1 MLKRWK
7 RRVLAALGYDPD
19 PVVVTLWSGPED
31 LCARMQAEVESLL
44 PQYRHVPVSAGDV
57 AGEPPGDGA
66 GCSAARLRDESAV
79 TLALR
84 IRSKLPGK
92 RLGMVAVMFGAG
104 EQGEALRQAAF
115 LLAPG
120 RVLAFNPKLE
130 RLHLRVS
137 DALTAYLFLAGVP
150 LDAAR
155 ARPAWW
161 PAPHRKTHAPDEV
174 MVVKGRP
181 AARARATVAVLTPF
195 TPWPLTHGGA
205 VRMFHLLREAAVE
218 FDIHLFSFLEP
229 GETPVEGPLEESCR
243 RVTYVRKPQY
253 HEPRWTTIA
262 PAETREY
269 RSPAM
274 DRELERFR
282 REHPGSP
289 VQVEFTQLAGYRGDV
304 LVEHDITFDLYRQIH
319 ERTPGPGAWWNWWR
333 WRRFERQA
341 LSRFPHVV
349 AMSHKDE
356 ERAGRRCAV
365 IPNGVDLKRFAFV
378 PEQPGANVL
387 FVGSLRHFPNAAAFR
402 FLWDEVWP
410 RVRQQC
416 PGVRLTVVAGPQAQ
430 THWQSFTG
438 QGALPEGPGLELHEF
453 VADVAPLYR
462 SSNLVVVPTLFSAGT
477 NLKAL
482 EAMAAGRAMVSTPSG
497 VDGLGL
503 ANGES
508 VVIASG
514 AAEFAGAVAALL
526 EDPARRQALARAAMT
541 HARLHFGWAPLGMR
555 QRDLWRGLAGSPL
568 RIRGLEESDAGAV
581 NSIQSSAQEAAQW
594 DLSGYPRETT
604 WIAEVA
610 GEVAGFIAVRAVA
623 ADEHEV
629 LNLAVAVEWRRQ
641 GVARRLLEH
650 AMRVLPG
657 EWFLEVRESNGAAR
671 KLYEGMGFEAVG
683 RRRAYYR
690 DPEEDALILKY
701 C

>member
-7 RRVLAALGYDPD
+7 RRVLMALGYDPE
-19 PVVVTLWSGPED
+19 PVVVTLWSGPEE

-44 PQYRHVPVSAGDV
+44 PHYRHVAISAEAV
-57 AGEPPGDGA
+57 AGRCAVRVDG
-66 GCSAARLRDESAV
+66 ETAV

-84 IRSKLPGK
+84 IRSRLHRK
-92 RLGMVAVMFGAG
+92 RLGMVAAMFGAG
-104 EQGEALRQAAF
+104 ESGEALRQAAF

-120 RVLAFNPKLE
+120 RVLAFNTRLE
-130 RLHLRVS
+130 RLHLRLR
-137 DALTAYLFLAGVP
+137 DPLTAYLFLAGAP

-161 PAPHRKTHAPDEV
+161 PLPHRKTFAPDEV
-174 MVVKGRP
+174 TVVKGRP
-181 AARARATVAVLTPF
+181 ASRARAAAAVLTPF

-218 FDIHLFSFLEP
+218 FDIHLFCFLEP
-229 GETPVEGPLEESCR
+229 GETPVKGPLEEFCR
-243 RVTYVRKPQY
+243 RITYVRKPQY

-269 RSPAM
+269 GSPAM
-274 DRELERFR
+274 ERELDRFR
-282 REHPGSP
+282 REHPGAP

-319 ERTPGPGAWWNWWR
+319 ERSPGPGAWWNWWR
-333 WRRFERQA
+333 WRRFERKA
-341 LSRFPHVV
+341 LRRFRHVV
-349 AMSHKDE
+349 AMSEKDE
-356 ERAGRRCAV
+356 EMAGRPCAV
-365 IPNGVDLKRFAFV
+365 IPNGVDLERFAFV

-410 RVRQQC
+410 RVRERC
-416 PGVRLTVVAGPQAQ
+416 PAARLTVVAGPDAC

-438 QGALPEGPGLELHEF
+438 KGALPAGPDLELHEF

-462 SSNLVVVPTLFSAGT
+462 ACNLVVVPTLFSAGT

-482 EAMAAGRAMVSTPSG
+482 EAMAAGRAIVSTPSG

-503 ANGES
+503 AEGEN
-508 VVIASG
+508 VTIATG
-514 AAEFAGAVAALL
+514 AGDFAGAVAALL
-526 EDPARRQALARAAMT
+526 DDPARRQALARAAADY
-541 HARLHFGWAPLGMR
+541 ARLHFGWGPLGAR
-555 QRDLWRGLAGSPL
+555 QRALWRELAGSPL
-568 RIRGLEESDAGAV
+568 RIRGLEERDAGAV
-581 NSIQSSAQEAAQW
+581 GSIQSSAQGASQW

-604 WIAEVA
+604 WIAEVTD
-610 GEVAGFIAVRAVA
+610 EIAGFIAVRAVA
-623 ADEHEV
+623 PGEREV
-629 LNLAVAVEWRRQ
+629 LNLAVAIEWRRQ

-650 AMRVLPG
+650 AMSALPG
-657 EWFLEVRESNGAAR
+657 AWFLEVRESNKAAR
-671 KLYEGMGFEAVG
+671 ELYGGMGFETVG

-690 DPEEDALILKY
+690 DPPEDALILKS
-701 C
+701 